1 MLSGSGVAA
10 GTGVPFSP
18 VMGKQAAGIAGGT

>member
-1 MLSGSGVAA
+1 MLSGSVGAA

-18 VMGKQAAGIAGGT
+18 VMGKQAAGIARGT